1 MSTHG
6 DENAG
11 EAQTGIIEGSE
22 EKSIRFSSDVV
33 NEKIKATLGPLYAQ
47 ISALT
52 EMMDRLFQSNSA
64 KESKTASSRG
74 FWDQYGSPD
83 SEGPGSSQFP
93 TVTQL
98 TTAGY

>member
-1 MSTHG
+1 MSFSYESKTLRNGNSCDSRKRLRMSTHG

-74 FWDQYGSPD
+74 F
-83 SEGPGSSQFP
+83 
-93 TVTQL
+93 
-98 TTAGY
+98 